1 MKLKCVAKGRMKERI
16 RKKARIN
23 ARTRE
28 KNGKMTNGRK
38 ILNRRKKEIERNWE
52 KDIYRRKKY
61 WKVLKKWQ
69 RERERDLNDVARK
82 R

>member
-38 ILNRRKKEIERNWE
+38 ILNRRKKEIERN
-52 KDIYRRKKY
+52 
-61 WKVLKKWQ
+61 
-69 RERERDLNDVARK
+69 
-82 R
+82 